1 MAAFTKLVIMR
12 VFENLLSVKPLEKI
26 TVKDITDQCGI
37 SRNTFYY
44 HYQDIYQVF
53 KAYIDYSLEEI
64 FKFLQQENEKDQ
76 DHICEKAVEFLENH
90 RTIFENILR
99 SAKSEEV
106 HKILDDGSSRF
117 FRSLHTC
124 CSGSSPSCC
133 LAGHIPLA
141 DTGLD
146 LELFSSCL
154 VIFNENPLIIF
165 LKLFR
170 ICAPEY
176 QIGVSVQVKQT
187 CFADRIKL
195 LPLLHHV
202 VRRIIV
208 SRCHA
213 G

>member
-1 MAAFTKLVIMR
+1 MAAFTKFVIMR

-117 FRSLHTC
+117 FRY
-124 CSGSSPSCC
+124 
-133 LAGHIPLA
+133 
-141 DTGLD
+141 
-146 LELFSSCL
+146 
-154 VIFNENPLIIF
+154 VIDRVGEGIDSEPED
-165 LKLFR
+165 R
-170 ICAPEY
+170 EMICAMCQHAVGE
-176 QIGVSVQVKQT
+176 IMHEWLSREN
-187 CFADRIKL
+187 ADKKSLSDILMRANYL
-195 LPLLHHV
+195 FGRGLERALE
-202 VRRIIV
+202 RSANRF
-208 SRCHA
+208 RN
-213 G
+213 

>member
-1 MAAFTKLVIMR
+1 MAAFTKLGIMR

-99 SAKSEEV
+99 KKAISKFWIKYKTWLLLLS
-106 HKILDDGSSRF
+106 
-117 FRSLHTC
+117 
-124 CSGSSPSCC
+124 
-133 LAGHIPLA
+133 
-141 DTGLD
+141 
-146 LELFSSCL
+146 
-154 VIFNENPLIIF
+154 
-165 LKLFR
+165 
-170 ICAPEY
+170 
-176 QIGVSVQVKQT
+176 
-187 CFADRIKL
+187 DRIA
-195 LPLLHHV
+195 V
-202 VRRIIV
+202 GIV
-208 SRCHA
+208 A
-213 G
+213 IF

>member
-117 FRSLHTC
+117 FC
-124 CSGSSPSCC
+124 Y
-133 LAGHIPLA
+133 
-141 DTGLD
+141 
-146 LELFSSCL
+146 
-154 VIFNENPLIIF
+154 VIDRVGEGIDSEPED
-165 LKLFR
+165 R
-170 ICAPEY
+170 EMICAMCQHAVGE
-176 QIGVSVQVKQT
+176 IMHEWLSREN
-187 CFADRIKL
+187 ADKKSLSDILMRANYL
-195 LPLLHHV
+195 FGGGLERALE
-202 VRRIIV
+202 RSANRF
-208 SRCHA
+208 RN
-213 G
+213 

>member
-117 FRSLHTC
+117 FRY
-124 CSGSSPSCC
+124 
-133 LAGHIPLA
+133 
-141 DTGLD
+141 
-146 LELFSSCL
+146 
-154 VIFNENPLIIF
+154 VIDRVGEGIDSEPED
-165 LKLFR
+165 R
-170 ICAPEY
+170 EMICAMCQHAVGE
-176 QIGVSVQVKQT
+176 IMHEWLSREN
-187 CFADRIKL
+187 ADKKSLSDILKRANYL
-195 LPLLHHV
+195 FGGGLERALE
-202 VRRIIV
+202 RSANRF
-208 SRCHA
+208 RN
-213 G
+213 

>member
-117 FRSLHTC
+117 FRY
-124 CSGSSPSCC
+124 
-133 LAGHIPLA
+133 
-141 DTGLD
+141 
-146 LELFSSCL
+146 
-154 VIFNENPLIIF
+154 VIDRVGEGIDSEPED
-165 LKLFR
+165 R
-170 ICAPEY
+170 EMICAMCQHAVGE
-176 QIGVSVQVKQT
+176 IMHEWLSREN
-187 CFADRIKL
+187 ADKKSLSDILMRANYL
-195 LPLLHHV
+195 FGGGLERVLE
-202 VRRIIV
+202 RSANRFWN
-208 SRCHA
+208 
-213 G
+213 

>member
-117 FRSLHTC
+117 FRY
-124 CSGSSPSCC
+124 
-133 LAGHIPLA
+133 
-141 DTGLD
+141 
-146 LELFSSCL
+146 
-154 VIFNENPLIIF
+154 VIDRVGEGIDSEPED
-165 LKLFR
+165 R
-170 ICAPEY
+170 EMICAMCQHAVGE
-176 QIGVSVQVKQT
+176 IMHEWLSREN
-187 CFADRIKL
+187 ADKKSL
-195 LPLLHHV
+195 LDILMRANYLFGGGLE
-202 VRRIIV
+202 RALER
-208 SRCHA
+208 SANRFRN
-213 G
+213 